1 MKTELDYDRLKKCAD
16 CGACYDVC
24 PSCLHL
30 SGYDPRAV
38 IRGILEGRADDF
50 IDQKQI
56 WQCLECHQCLELC
69 FQHYG
74 FEDAMTAMRLYAT
87 KKGVHPPQIKRGW
100 DMFAKTG
107 RLGDPVLPAR
117 KKLGLPEPVESGKE
131 EFLKVF
137 DSFKK
142 SRAKKQSDKVQEAG
156 E

>member
-1 MKTELDYDRLKKCAD
+1 MKKELDFNLLQKCSE

-30 SGYDPRAV
+30 TGYDPRAV
-38 IRGILEGRADDF
+38 IKGILAGEAEKF
-50 IDQKQI
+50 INSDQI

-74 FEDAMTAMRLYAT
+74 FENAMTAMRLYAT
-87 KKGVHPPQIKRGW
+87 KKGIHPPQVKRGW

-107 RLGDPVLPAR
+107 RLGDPAMPAR
-117 KKLGLPEPVESGKE
+117 KKLDLPEPAESGKE
-131 EFLKVF
+131 EFLKLIAGYR
-137 DSFKK
+137 KK
-142 SRAKKQSDKVQEAG
+142 KTACDKDASKEAG